1 MSKVK
6 QFKTIDEQVEILK
19 DKGLTIPDEEKAKK
33 ILLRENY
40 FFINGYRQ
48 VFLKGN
54 NEKRFKEGSTFDELY
69 ALFMFDRNIRNV
81 MFKHLLIVENNLK
94 SIFSYHLSSK
104 YGYKEKE
111 YLKLSNFTTDITK
124 HRQVADVINKMK
136 RQIRV
141 NAKQHTATLHYLT
154 NYGYIPMWILV
165 KVLSF
170 GIISEL
176 YMILKYEDKK
186 AIASYYNIDVEDL
199 SIFLPIM
206 SNYRN
211 LCAHEDIL
219 YDYKTQR
226 SIPNNKYHEQ
236 LKILKDKEYIYG
248 RNDLYSLVIMFK
260 YMLSEDDFRLL
271 IYELGYEIDLLTG
284 KLTSIDINKILHKIG
299 FPENWR
305 DILEL
310 QK

>member
-19 DKGLTIPDEEKAKK
+19 DKGLTIVDEEKTKK

-54 NEKRFKEGSTFDELY
+54 NEKKFKDGATFDELY
-69 ALFMFDRNIRNV
+69 ALFMFDRNIRNI
-81 MFKHLLIVENNLK
+81 MFKNLLIVENNLK

-186 AIASYYNIDVEDL
+186 AIAAYYGIDVEDL

-226 SIPNNKYHEQ
+226 SIPNNRYHEK
-236 LKILKDKEYIYG
+236 LNIIKDNDEYIYG
-248 RNDLYSLVIMFK
+248 KKDLYSLVIMFK

-271 IYELGYEIDLLTG
+271 IYELGYEMDLLTG
-284 KLTSIDINKILHKIG
+284 KLESIDINTILNKIG

-310 QK
+310 

>member
-1 MSKVK
+1 MGRVK
-6 QFKTIDEQVEILK
+6 QFKTIDEQIDILK
-19 DKGLTIPDEEKAKK
+19 DKGLLIEDEQNAKQ

-40 FFINGYRQ
+40 FFINGYRHI
-48 VFLKGN
+48 FMIN
-54 NEKRFKEGSTFDELY
+54 SSDKRFKENATFDELY
-69 ALFMFDRNIRNV
+69 SLFCFDRNIRNI
-81 MFKHLLIVENNLK
+81 MFKYLLIVENNLK

-104 YGYKEKE
+104 YGYKEKD
-111 YLKLSNFTTDITK
+111 YLKISNFTTDISK
-124 HRQVADVINKMK
+124 HRQVADVISKMK

-176 YMILKYEDKK
+176 YMILKYDDKK
-186 AIASYYNIDVEDL
+186 EIANYYGIAEEEL

-219 YDYKTQR
+219 YNHKTQR
-226 SIPNNKYHEQ
+226 GIPNNKYHQ
-236 LKILKDKEYIYG
+236 LLNIPMDNDEYIYG
-248 RNDLYSLVIMFK
+248 KNDLYSLVIMFK
-260 YMLSEDDFRLL
+260 YMLSENDFKLLIHEL
-271 IYELGYEIDLLTG
+271 IYEIDTLDG
-284 KLTSIDINKILHKIG
+284 KVESVKLNTILDKIG
-299 FPENWR
+299 FPINWK
-305 DILEL
+305 DIVEI
-310 QK
+310 